1 VAASYVPVPSAQRT
15 LKVTDLSLRYRV
27 GDRFH
32 DAVQGVSFELKAGSV
47 LGIAGESGSGKSSV
61 GLSLIGLAQRMGAIV
76 DGSARL
82 DGDELTS
89 LDERGWRRTRGSR
102 IAMIF
107 QDPMTTLN
115 PTMRIMDQVEEV
127 FYYHNAGMGR
137 KERQANV
144 IELLER
150 VGIKRP
156 AEVARS
162 YPHELSGGM
171 RQRVVIA
178 AAVALRPELI
188 IADEPTTA
196 LDVTVQ
202 KQVLDLMLDL
212 CRKDDT
218 MLILIS
224 HDLGVVY
231 DRTDNLLVMRN
242 GRVVESGKTA
252 RVLKSPAHDY
262 TRNHLDARPAFQF
275 QTGTAP

>member
-1 VAASYVPVPSAQRT
+1 MAASYVPVPSAQRT

-61 GLSLIGLAQRMGAIV
+61 GLSLIGLAQRMGASV
-76 DGSARL
+76 GGSARL

-102 IAMIF
+102 VAMIF

-231 DRTDNLLVMRN
+231 DRTDSLLVMRN
-242 GRVVESGKTA
+242 GRIVESGETA
-252 RVLKSPAHDY
+252 RVLKNPAHDY
-262 TRNHLDARPAFQF
+262 TRNLLDSRPAFQF
-275 QTGTAP
+275 QTGTSP

>member
-1 VAASYVPVPSAQRT
+1 
-15 LKVTDLSLRYRV
+15 
-27 GDRFH
+27 
-32 DAVQGVSFELKAGSV
+32 
-47 LGIAGESGSGKSSV
+47 
-61 GLSLIGLAQRMGAIV
+61 
-76 DGSARL
+76 
-82 DGDELTS
+82 
-89 LDERGWRRTRGSR
+89 
-102 IAMIF
+102 
-107 QDPMTTLN
+107 
-115 PTMRIMDQVEEV
+115 V

-242 GRVVESGKTA
+242 GRVVESGETA

-262 TRNHLDARPAFQF
+262 TRNLLD
-275 QTGTAP
+275 

>member
-1 VAASYVPVPSAQRT
+1 
-15 LKVTDLSLRYRV
+15 
-27 GDRFH
+27 
-32 DAVQGVSFELKAGSV
+32 
-47 LGIAGESGSGKSSV
+47 
-61 GLSLIGLAQRMGAIV
+61 
-76 DGSARL
+76 
-82 DGDELTS
+82 
-89 LDERGWRRTRGSR
+89 
-102 IAMIF
+102 MIF

-262 TRNHLDARPAFQF
+262 TRNLLDARPAFQF